1 MAATSRSGRSPR
13 RIQGLRD
20 LHSGTAHPW
29 ATQDDRRGFL
39 EEGGCYRPAVI
50 RAILHLLNDQP
61 LSVDLLD
68 DPKPS
73 DMAVICTNVRS
84 MDGKR
89 PVFIDFSDSTFVIP
103 MASVRFVEIP
113 TGVEQAERARAAAAA
128 ADAESADDA
137 EDLEIDE
144 DFLRRVRE
152 A

>member
-1 MAATSRSGRSPR
+1 
-13 RIQGLRD
+13 
-20 LHSGTAHPW
+20 
-29 ATQDDRRGFL
+29 
-39 EEGGCYRPAVI
+39 VI

-61 LSVDLLD
+61 LSVDILE

-73 DMAVICTNVRS
+73 DVAIICTNLRT

-89 PVFIDFSDSTFVIP
+89 PVFIDFSHSTFVIP
-103 MASVRFVEIP
+103 MAAIRFVEIP
-113 TGVEQAERARAAAAA
+113 TGAEEARAAAAA
-128 ADAESADDA
+128 AAAAEIADES

>member
-1 MAATSRSGRSPR
+1 M
-13 RIQGLRD
+13 
-20 LHSGTAHPW
+20 
-29 ATQDDRRGFL
+29 
-39 EEGGCYRPAVI
+39 I

-61 LSVDLLD
+61 LVIDLLE

-73 DMAVICTNVRS
+73 DMAVICTNVRT

-89 PVFIDFSDSTFVIP
+89 PVFIDFSDSTFVFP
-103 MASVRFVEIP
+103 MASVRFVELP
-113 TGVEQAERARAAAAA
+113 TGAEDADRARGPAGRAAE
-128 ADAESADDA
+128 ADES

>member
-1 MAATSRSGRSPR
+1 MT
-13 RIQGLRD
+13 
-20 LHSGTAHPW
+20 
-29 ATQDDRRGFL
+29 
-39 EEGGCYRPAVI
+39 

-61 LSVDLLD
+61 LSVDLVEP
-68 DPKPS
+68 PKPA
-73 DMAVICTNVRS
+73 DVAIICTDLRS

-103 MASVRFVEIP
+103 MAAVRFVEIP
-113 TGVEQAERARAAAAA
+113 TGAGVEERARAAAAA
-128 ADAESADDA
+128 AEPGDEG

>member
-1 MAATSRSGRSPR
+1 MS
-13 RIQGLRD
+13 
-20 LHSGTAHPW
+20 
-29 ATQDDRRGFL
+29 
-39 EEGGCYRPAVI
+39 

-61 LSVDLLD
+61 LSVELLE

-73 DMAVICTNVRS
+73 DVAVICTNLRT

-89 PVFIDFSDSTFVIP
+89 PVFIDFSTSTFVIP
-103 MASVRFVEIP
+103 MAAIRFVEIP
-113 TGVEQAERARAAAAA
+113 TGVEETDRAAAAA
-128 ADAESADDA
+128 AAAADSAEES